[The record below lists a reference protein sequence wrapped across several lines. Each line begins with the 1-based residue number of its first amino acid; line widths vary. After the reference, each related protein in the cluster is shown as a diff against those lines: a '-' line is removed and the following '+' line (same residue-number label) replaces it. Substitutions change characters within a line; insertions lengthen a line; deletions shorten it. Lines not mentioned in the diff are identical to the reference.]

1 MKNNRI
7 LCILSLL
14 PLDCRYALNYGL
26 NMVRSNNKSG
36 RFSIIFP
43 FACFFSARLLQH
55 NHFIT
60 FSNDHHAKCSMHFLL
75 TAFTH
80 HNSNCASSAEK
91 KNIIHQ
97 VLKIMKKKIT
107 ATIYPFWIIHFCGI
121 ENQHLHQS
129 NRLDVWEMN
138 NCHAFTFVVKPV
150 KYTEVAKCLCI
161 SVTIYS
167 RSSNIWNKKTTSTN
181 IGKIP

>member
-1 MKNNRI
+1 MLPNARKCFMKNNRI

-91 KNIIHQ
+91 KKHYPSSFENNEE
-97 VLKIMKKKIT
+97 KKSLPLYI
-107 ATIYPFWIIHFCGI
+107 
-121 ENQHLHQS
+121 
-129 NRLDVWEMN
+129 
-138 NCHAFTFVVKPV
+138 
-150 KYTEVAKCLCI
+150 
-161 SVTIYS
+161 
-167 RSSNIWNKKTTSTN
+167 RS
-181 IGKIP
+181 G